1 MGAIKQGQYSILP
14 QVAALPSPVAG
25 LEGVIVELTSDKKCY
40 YCDGA
45 TWVDLSATGGGG
57 GLSPTAVK
65 TANYTAV
72 ANDLVRADS
81 AGGPFTVTLPAS
93 PADGAQIG
101 ILDITKNCGTNAVLV
116 SPNGKTIEGD
126 SGGLSIDLAGAYIQ
140 LLYTASGTNW
150 KVVDTLA
157 SGYAEATAGGGGS
170 TFSEFLLMGA

>member
-14 QVAALPSPVAG
+14 KVAALPSPVAG

-45 TWVDLSATGGGG
+45 AWVDLSATGGGG

-65 TANYTAV
+65 TANYTAA
-72 ANDLVRADS
+72 ANDLVRVNSESGA
-81 AGGPFTVTLPAS
+81 FTVTLPAS

-101 ILDITKNCGTNAVLV
+101 ILDITSSCDTYAVLV

-140 LLYTASGTNW
+140 LLYTSSETDW

-157 SGYAEATAGGGGS
+157 SGYTAE
-170 TFSEFLLMGA
+170 TFSSTYFSPFLLMGA